1 MESTAQLDELGHPQ
15 VLYVTG
21 LRSTQYILSLLSHS
35 PPPQEGS
42 THHLITLVKDGP
54 VGQHGELQA
63 GDEILQVCVCVFVHA
78 VVVGRSVVQ

>member
-15 VLYVTG
+15 VCDSQ
-21 LRSTQYILSLLSHS
+21 RSTQYIPSLLSHS
-35 PPPQEGS
+35 LPPQEGS

-78 VVVGRSVVQ
+78 VVGRSVVQ